1 MARDIFDPARYTSCS
16 VKCVQNNSSNI
27 QNNEKGR
34 FQTVLNKL
42 SQFDPLSKYVT
53 KGKSLLKISNR
64 IYDSK
69 IIPKSFADGIGGV
82 VDHFGVK
89 PFLDITSSVNFEMA
103 GITKSKLENISHKVR
118 AGNLKF
124 KDVDDIAHNLS
135 SMTKYAQNIFSSPQS
150 PEEEACMCEDVFNP
164 AKYIAD
170 HYFPKYSSWFC
181 VEFEFTDGYKA
192 NIIPLPTFAF
202 LCTKATRP
210 TIKFDIEEVNKYNQR
225 VFVQKRSEYDPLDL
239 TFIDD
244 DKNVTHTNFETM
256 LRLLVPNMN
265 LQSAPKLSDVM
276 AFNQP
281 TNQNFNGDAPLNL
294 KPLSVKDI
302 LSSNGN
308 DNPNDND
315 PSGINASTVSK
326 AFQTYAGSIAPYHEP
341 YLKGNGGGFYIKQIN
356 VYQVYR
362 WGNFVNKFSYF
373 NPIMASCAFSEI
385 NSSGETE
392 SSISTSFRYGS
403 MTISTEEVDGTMAD
417 RLKQISTGKEGSDAL
432 TVADGSYKSPK
443 VQLGPTSTR
452 LAKYGI
458 TTKSEPNFL
467 DKAVKVLVNK
477 AKELANGLKTKLL
490 SYVNIA
496 KNSAI
501 SKLSSLGQSIANK
514 AGQLGNAAIG
524 NIYKGVS
531 VTEKLNTAKNAV
543 FGGAISKIKTFETGI
558 NEKYKEIAGADIG
571 NDKQLQNDTALH
583 PEAQTNDLRK
593 TSGNEGV
600 DVLGGLL

>member
-103 GITKSKLENISHKVR
+103 GITKSKLENISNKVR

-124 KDVDDIAHNLS
+124 KDVDDIARNLS

-150 PEEEACMCEDVFNP
+150 PEEEACICEDVFNP

-192 NIIPLPTFAF
+192 NITPLPTFAF

-225 VFVQKRSEYDPLDL
+225 VFVQKRSEYEPLDL

-244 DKNVTHTNFETM
+244 DKNITHTNFETM

-265 LQSAPKLSDVM
+265 LQGAPKLSDVM
-276 AFNQP
+276 AFN
-281 TNQNFNGDAPLNL
+281 TS
-294 KPLSVKDI
+294 SVGITDQLDDSAEVFKLPKFSI
-302 LSSNGN
+302 S
-308 DNPNDND
+308 DND
-315 PSGINASTVSK
+315 GSSPIKVPDVPK
-326 AFQTYAGSIAPYHEP
+326 AFQTYAGSIAPYYEP
-341 YLKGNGGGFYIKQIN
+341 YMKGNGGGFYIKQIN

-362 WGNFVNKFSYF
+362 WGNFVNKFQYF
-373 NPIMASCAFSEI
+373 NPIMSSCAFSEI
-385 NSSGETE
+385 NAVGDVE
-392 SSISTSFRYGS
+392 SSVSTSFRYGS
-403 MTISTEEVDGTMAD
+403 MTISTEEITSSVAD
-417 RLKQISTGKEGSDAL
+417 KLKEISTGKEGSDAL

-443 VQLGPTSTR
+443 VQLGPDSKR

-458 TTKSEPNFL
+458 TTKNEPNFL

-490 SYVNIA
+490 SFAKKHLTDPLASLGKLLGGSAKSIA
-496 KNSAI
+496 KG
-501 SKLSSLGQSIANK
+501 LGDA
-514 AGQLGNAAIG
+514 L
-524 NIYKGVS
+524 
-531 VTEKLNTAKNAV
+531 T
-543 FGGAISKIKTFETGI
+543 GGAVTKAIAGSGGLLADIKASTVGVLGAKLKTFETGI
-558 NEKYKEIAGADIG
+558 NKKYKEIAGADIG

>member
-1 MARDIFDPARYTSCS
+1 MTRDIFDPARFTSCS

-27 QNNEKGR
+27 QNNERGR

-42 SQFDPLSKYVT
+42 SQFDPLSKYVS
-53 KGKSLLKISNR
+53 KGKDLLKISNR

-69 IIPKSFADGIGGV
+69 IIPRSFADGIGGV

-103 GITKSKLENISHKVR
+103 GITKSKLANISNKVR

-124 KDVDDIAHNLS
+124 TDVDDIAKDLS
-135 SMTKYAQNIFSSPQS
+135 SMTKYAQNIFSSNGTPQ
-150 PEEEACMCEDVFNP
+150 EEGEACICEDVFNP

-192 NIIPLPTFAF
+192 NITPLPTFAF

-210 TIKFDIEEVNKYNQR
+210 TIKFDIEEVNKYNQK

-265 LQSAPKLSDVM
+265 LSSAPKLSDVM
-276 AFNQP
+276 AF
-281 TNQNFNGDAPLNL
+281 TD
-294 KPLSVKDI
+294 
-302 LSSNGN
+302 
-308 DNPNDND
+308 PNDAGLAQVQSDTNELLD
-315 PSGINASTVSK
+315 GIDTSSVNQLRSNTK
-326 AFQTYAGSIAPYHEP
+326 QLTNGFQTYAGSIAPYYEP
-341 YLKGNGGGFYIKQIN
+341 IMTKQGFYIKQIN

-403 MTISTEEVDGTMAD
+403 MTISTEAVDGKMAD
-417 RLKQISTGKEGSDAL
+417 RLKEISTGKEGSDAL

-443 VQLGPTSTR
+443 VQLGPNSSR

-467 DKAVKVLVNK
+467 DKAVKVLINK
-477 AKELANGLKTKLL
+477 AKELANGLKAKLIKAASFAANYL
-490 SYVNIA
+490 SD
-496 KNSAI
+496 
-501 SKLSSLGQSIANK
+501 KLSSAGQSIANVATN
-514 AGQLGNAAIG
+514 AGNFLTGNVFKGINTTTVLKNIKQSSVGVLGAKIDAA
-524 NIYKGVS
+524 YD
-531 VTEKLNTAKNAV
+531 
-543 FGGAISKIKTFETGI
+543 KIK
-558 NEKYKEIAGADIG
+558 GADIVD
-571 NDKQLQNDTALH
+571 DKQLQNDTALH
-583 PEAQTNDLRK
+583 PEVQNNASRNGTTVKDNKGGDL
-593 TSGNEGV
+593 E
-600 DVLGGLL
+600 LGGLL

>member
-1 MARDIFDPARYTSCS
+1 MTRDLFDPARFTSCS

-42 SQFDPLSKYVT
+42 SQFDPLSKYVA

-103 GITKSKLENISHKVR
+103 GITKSKLANISNKVR

-124 KDVDDIAHNLS
+124 TDIDDIANDLS
-135 SMTKYAQNIFSSPQS
+135 SMTKYAQNVFSSPQS
-150 PEEEACMCEDVFNP
+150 PEEEACICEDVFNP

-192 NIIPLPTFAF
+192 NITPLQTFAF

-210 TIKFDIEEVNKYNQR
+210 NIKFDIEEVNKYNQKI
-225 VFVQKRSEYDPLDL
+225 FVQKRSEYEPLDL

-265 LQSAPKLSDVM
+265 LQGAPKLSDVM
-276 AFNQP
+276 AF
-281 TNQNFNGDAPLNL
+281 TD
-294 KPLSVKDI
+294 
-302 LSSNGN
+302 
-308 DNPNDND
+308 PNDAGLAQIKSDTNELLD
-315 PSGINASTVSK
+315 GVNTNSADQLRSSTEQLTLTK
-326 AFQTYAGSIAPYHEP
+326 GFQTYAGSIAPYYEP
-341 YLKGNGGGFYIKQIN
+341 IMTKQGFYIKQIN

-385 NSSGETE
+385 NSTGEVE
-392 SSISTSFRYGS
+392 SSISASFRYGS
-403 MTISTEEVDGTMAD
+403 MTITTEAVDGKMAD
-417 RLKQISTGKEGSDAL
+417 RLKEISTGGEGSDAL

-443 VQLGPTSTR
+443 VQLGPNSTR

-458 TTKSEPNFL
+458 TMKSEPNFL
-467 DKAVKVLVNK
+467 DKAVKVLVSK

-490 SYVNIA
+490 KFAKELGGVLSAAGRVGLEALKGTANVLTGRVFEDLNTNGLLKDI
-496 KNSAI
+496 KNST
-501 SKLSSLGQSIANK
+501 
-514 AGQLGNAAIG
+514 IG
-524 NIYKGVS
+524 
-531 VTEKLNTAKNAV
+531 V
-543 FGGAISKIKTFETGI
+543 FGAKIDAAYDKIK
-558 NEKYKEIAGADIG
+558 GADIV
-571 NDKQLQNDTALH
+571 NDKQLQNNTALH
-583 PEAQTNDLRK
+583 PESQTN
-593 TSGNEGV
+593 TSRNDNK

>member
-16 VKCVQNNSSNI
+16 VKCAQNNSSNI

-103 GITKSKLENISHKVR
+103 GITKSKLENISNKVR

-150 PEEEACMCEDVFNP
+150 PEEEACICEDVFNP

-192 NIIPLPTFAF
+192 NITPLPTFAF

-244 DKNVTHTNFETM
+244 DKNITHTNFETM

-265 LQSAPKLSDVM
+265 LTSAPKLSDVM

-281 TNQNFNGDAPLNL
+281 KTNIDKPLNL
-294 KPLSVKDI
+294 KPLSTNDI
-302 LSSNGN
+302 LSSNN
-308 DNPNDND
+308 TDNESDND
-315 PSGINASTVSK
+315 TSGVRASTSDIST

-341 YLKGNGGGFYIKQIN
+341 YVGQGFYIKQIN

-362 WGNFVNKFSYF
+362 WGNFVNKFQYF
-373 NPIMASCAFSEI
+373 NPIMSSCAFSEI
-385 NSSGETE
+385 NAVGDVE
-392 SSISTSFRYGS
+392 SSVSTSFRYGS
-403 MTISTEEVDGTMAD
+403 MTISTEEITLPVAD
-417 RLKQISTGKEGSDAL
+417 KLKEISTGKEGTGAL
-432 TVADGSYKSPK
+432 TAAAGSYKSPK
-443 VQLGPTSTR
+443 VQLGPDSKR

-458 TTKSEPNFL
+458 TTKNEPNFL

-490 SYVNIA
+490 SFAKKHLTDPLASLGKLLGGSAKSIA
-496 KNSAI
+496 KG
-501 SKLSSLGQSIANK
+501 LGDA
-514 AGQLGNAAIG
+514 L
-524 NIYKGVS
+524 
-531 VTEKLNTAKNAV
+531 T
-543 FGGAISKIKTFETGI
+543 GGAVTKAIAGSGGLLADTKASTVGVLGAKLKTFETGI
-558 NEKYKEIAGADIG
+558 NKKYKEIAGADIG

>member
-103 GITKSKLENISHKVR
+103 GITKSKLENISNKVR

-124 KDVDDIAHNLS
+124 KDVDDIARNLS
-135 SMTKYAQNIFSSPQS
+135 SVTKYAQNIFSSPQSSSPQS

-192 NIIPLPTFAF
+192 NITPLPTFAF

-225 VFVQKRSEYDPLDL
+225 VFVQKRSEYEPLDL

-265 LQSAPKLSDVM
+265 LQGAPKLSDVM
-276 AFNQP
+276 AF
-281 TNQNFNGDAPLNL
+281 TD
-294 KPLSVKDI
+294 
-302 LSSNGN
+302 
-308 DNPNDND
+308 PNDAGLAQVQSDTNELLD
-315 PSGINASTVSK
+315 GIDTSSANQLRSNTK
-326 AFQTYAGSIAPYHEP
+326 QLTNGFQTYAGSIAPYHEP
-341 YLKGNGGGFYIKQIN
+341 IMTKQGFYIKQIN

-362 WGNFVNKFSYF
+362 WGNFVNKFQYF
-373 NPIMASCAFSEI
+373 NPIMSSCAFSEI
-385 NSSGETE
+385 NAVGDVE
-392 SSISTSFRYGS
+392 SSVSTSFRYGS
-403 MTISTEEVDGTMAD
+403 MTISTEEITSSVAD
-417 RLKQISTGKEGSDAL
+417 KLKEISTGKEGSDAL

-443 VQLGPTSTR
+443 VQLGPDSKR

-458 TTKSEPNFL
+458 TTKKEPNFL

-490 SYVNIA
+490 SFAKKHLTDPLASLGKLLGGSAKSIA
-496 KNSAI
+496 KG
-501 SKLSSLGQSIANK
+501 LGDA
-514 AGQLGNAAIG
+514 L
-524 NIYKGVS
+524 
-531 VTEKLNTAKNAV
+531 T
-543 FGGAISKIKTFETGI
+543 GGAVTKAIAGSGGLLADIKASTVGVLGAKLKTFETGI
-558 NEKYKEIAGADIG
+558 NKKYKEIAGADIG

>member
-103 GITKSKLENISHKVR
+103 GITKSKLENISNKVR

-124 KDVDDIAHNLS
+124 KDVDDIARNLS
-135 SMTKYAQNIFSSPQS
+135 SVTKYAQNIFSSPQS

-192 NIIPLPTFAF
+192 NITPLPTFAF

-356 VYQVYR
+356 VCQ
-362 WGNFVNKFSYF
+362 
-373 NPIMASCAFSEI
+373 
-385 NSSGETE
+385 
-392 SSISTSFRYGS
+392 
-403 MTISTEEVDGTMAD
+403 
-417 RLKQISTGKEGSDAL
+417 
-432 TVADGSYKSPK
+432 
-443 VQLGPTSTR
+443 
-452 LAKYGI
+452 
-458 TTKSEPNFL
+458 
-467 DKAVKVLVNK
+467 
-477 AKELANGLKTKLL
+477 
-490 SYVNIA
+490 
-496 KNSAI
+496 
-501 SKLSSLGQSIANK
+501 
-514 AGQLGNAAIG
+514 
-524 NIYKGVS
+524 
-531 VTEKLNTAKNAV
+531 
-543 FGGAISKIKTFETGI
+543 
-558 NEKYKEIAGADIG
+558 
-571 NDKQLQNDTALH
+571 
-583 PEAQTNDLRK
+583 
-593 TSGNEGV
+593 
-600 DVLGGLL
+600 

>member
-1 MARDIFDPARYTSCS
+1 MTRDIFDPARFTSCS

-27 QNNEKGR
+27 QNNERGR

-42 SQFDPLSKYVT
+42 SQFDPLSKYVS
-53 KGKSLLKISNR
+53 KGKDLLKISNR

-69 IIPKSFADGIGGV
+69 IIPRSFADGIGGV

-103 GITKSKLENISHKVR
+103 GITKSKLANISNKVR

-124 KDVDDIAHNLS
+124 TDVDDIAKDLS
-135 SMTKYAQNIFSSPQS
+135 SMTKYAQNIFSSNGTPQ
-150 PEEEACMCEDVFNP
+150 EEGEACICEDVFNP

-192 NIIPLPTFAF
+192 NITPLPTFAF

-210 TIKFDIEEVNKYNQR
+210 TIKFDIEEVNKYNQK

-265 LQSAPKLSDVM
+265 LQGAPKLSDVM

-281 TNQNFNGDAPLNL
+281 TSQNFNSDAPLNL
-294 KPLSVKDI
+294 KPLTLNDI
-302 LSSNGN
+302 TSSNGS

-315 PSGINASTVSK
+315 PSGITASTVSK
-326 AFQTYAGSIAPYHEP
+326 AYQTYAGSIAPYYEP
-341 YLKGNGGGFYIKQIN
+341 YMKGNGGGFYIKQIN

-403 MTISTEEVDGTMAD
+403 MTISTEAVDGKMAD
-417 RLKQISTGKEGSDAL
+417 RLKEISTGKEGSDAL

-443 VQLGPTSTR
+443 VQLGPNSTR

-467 DKAVKVLVNK
+467 DKAVKVLVSK
-477 AKELANGLKTKLL
+477 AKELANGLKAKLIKAASFAANFL
-490 SYVNIA
+490 SD
-496 KNSAI
+496 
-501 SKLSSLGQSIANK
+501 KLSSAGQSIANVATK
-514 AGQLGNAAIG
+514 AGNFLTGNVFKGINTTTVLNNIKQSSVGVLGAKIDAA
-524 NIYKGVS
+524 YD
-531 VTEKLNTAKNAV
+531 
-543 FGGAISKIKTFETGI
+543 KIK
-558 NEKYKEIAGADIG
+558 GADIID
-571 NDKQLQNDTALH
+571 DKQLQNDTALH
-583 PEAQTNDLRK
+583 PEAQTN
-593 TSGNEGV
+593 TSRDNSK